1 MRTEINVQRSMNH
14 FETFFAAVAS
24 MAANPSLPPESFR
37 KYVLDLCQATQTGS
51 AASANLGQESVEST
65 EAFRVKVRLNTL
77 ADDQTVQTISTT
89 LHFSHDFFSKLV
101 KQAGSE
107 SQARAWIRE
116 EAANLPPSTPRRFR
130 SETVRN
136 ELLAKV
142 LNKRIGA
149 QASKVSQPTLV

>member
-1 MRTEINVQRSMNH
+1 MRTETNVQGSMNH

-51 AASANLGQESVEST
+51 ASQASLAETPEST

-77 ADDQTVQTISTT
+77 AEDQTVQSISTT
-89 LHFSHDFFSKLV
+89 LHFSHEFFSKLV
-101 KQAGSE
+101 KHAGSE
-107 SQARAWIRE
+107 STARAWIRE
-116 EAANLPPSTPRRFR
+116 EAANLPADTPRRFR

-136 ELLAKV
+136 ELQSKMLSR
-142 LNKRIGA
+142 RINA
-149 QASKVSQPTLV
+149 SPSKATQASLA